1 MTMPKQHPGPDP
13 VAVLRECALFRF
25 FPTSDLER
33 FAGCT
38 RLEHFGPGRLICAKG
53 TSGDRFYV
61 VVRGSVDITDLS
73 PGRGATGGS
82 DPAEAP
88 ESPGEILLR
97 TLGAGELFGE
107 VACLEENGVRTA
119 NARAREGTT
128 LLIIPREEFLAL
140 VQSQPVAAVALV
152 RHLAARV
159 RHYTD
164 DRRALVSPKEYE
176 AETARQETAW
186 HRLAGT
192 AEGWTAHWS
201 FTAVNLVIWTAW
213 LASNGRQL
221 MKELPTITG
230 LTMWLSVQAI
240 VMTTLVLVA
249 QKRAD
254 EKEKRRRDLEFQWA
268 SATMD
273 RINQVNDRLGHL
285 EQRTPTVAPAT
296 GAPES

>member
-1 MTMPKQHPGPDP
+1 MNLHRK
-13 VAVLRECALFRF
+13 L
-25 FPTSDLER
+25 LER
-33 FAGCT
+33 AANGNPLRIGLIGAGK
-38 RLEHFGPGRLICAKG
+38 FGAMYLSQIPTTPGIHLVGIA
-53 TSGDRFYV
+53 
-61 VVRGSVDITDLS
+61 DLS
-73 PGRGATGGS
+73 PARRAAIGAVWHCCA
-82 DPAEAP
+82 PA
-88 ESPGEILLR
+88 
-97 TLGAGELFGE
+97 
-107 VACLEENGVRTA
+107 
-119 NARAREGTT
+119 
-128 LLIIPREEFLAL
+128 
-140 VQSQPVAAVALV
+140 VAAVALV